1 MVPRITTRERER
13 QHLRS
18 GPRFCMIGTLATF
31 KHGCTMGLLPS
42 GGRMP
47 DGDGLRV
54 GFLGAGRMATALA
67 SGWLRAGL
75 VNAKDVLASDPLP
88 QAREAFTAETGL
100 GRRPTIARSSAPATC
115 SF

>member
-1 MVPRITTRERER
+1 
-13 QHLRS
+13 
-18 GPRFCMIGTLATF
+18 
-31 KHGCTMGLLPS
+31 
-42 GGRMP
+42 MP

-88 QAREAFTAETGL
+88 QAREAD
-100 GRRPTIARSSAPATC
+100 RKSVV
-115 SF
+115 